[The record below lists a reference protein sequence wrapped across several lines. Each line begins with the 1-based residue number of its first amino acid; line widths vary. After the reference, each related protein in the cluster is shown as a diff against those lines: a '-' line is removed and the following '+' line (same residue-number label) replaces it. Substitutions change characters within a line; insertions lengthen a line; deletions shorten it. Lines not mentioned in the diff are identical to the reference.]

1 MDELFE
7 ALTLV
12 QTGKITRF
20 PIVLVGRSYW
30 SGLLAWLKD
39 TMSTAGKVAAPDLE
53 LLHVAD
59 DPAEV
64 VRIITE
70 AHNHQGLA
78 RELDD

>member
-1 MDELFE
+1 
-7 ALTLV
+7 
-12 QTGKITRF
+12 
-20 PIVLVGRSYW
+20 
-30 SGLLAWLKD
+30 
-39 TMSTAGKVAAPDLE
+39 VAAPDLE